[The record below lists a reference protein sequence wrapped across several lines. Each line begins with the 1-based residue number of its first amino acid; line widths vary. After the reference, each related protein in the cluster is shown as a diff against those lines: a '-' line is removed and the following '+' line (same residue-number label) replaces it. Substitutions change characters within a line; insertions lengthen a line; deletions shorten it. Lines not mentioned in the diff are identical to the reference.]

1 MKAEQKRY
9 TTAII
14 LAAGIGARFGSDIPK
29 HRLSLLGKSLI
40 SRVAKS
46 FYDCDD
52 IDSIVVVTREEDVD
66 FVNSELLFLGDK
78 LYKVVPGG
86 SSRSESA
93 VRGFLSIPEET
104 EYVAIHDGARCL
116 ITPDDIS
123 SVAKAAYISGA
134 ASAASLIVD
143 TVKLVKDHRIQG
155 TVSRDELILAS
166 TPQIFSVDVY
176 KNAIKNVSCAS
187 SITDDNILVENAG
200 KEITAVILKNENIK
214 ITYPRDF
221 EYAEFILNR
230 REKQCLDSE

>member
-1 MKAEQKRY
+1 MEQKKY

-14 LAAGIGARFGSDIPK
+14 LAAGMGTRFGADVPK
-29 HRLSLLGKSLI
+29 HRLSLFGKSLI

-78 LYKVVPGG
+78 LYKVISGG

-93 VRGFLSIPEET
+93 KLGFLSIPAET

-123 SVAKAAYISGA
+123 RVANAAYVSGA
-134 ASAASLIVD
+134 ATAASLIVD
-143 TVKLVKDHRIQG
+143 TVKRVKDNRIKG

-166 TPQIFSVDVY
+166 TPQIFSVDIY
-176 KNAIKNVSCAS
+176 KNAIKNVSYTS
-187 SITDDNILVENAG
+187 SITDDNMLVEKTG
-200 KEITAVILKNENIK
+200 KDITAVILKNENIK
-214 ITYPRDF
+214 ITYPKDL

>member
-1 MKAEQKRY
+1 MEQKNY

-14 LAAGIGARFGSDIPK
+14 LAAGIGSRFGADAPK

-78 LYKVVPGG
+78 LHKVVPGG

-93 VRGFLSIPEET
+93 MLGFLSIPEET
-104 EYVAIHDGARCL
+104 EYVAIHDAARCL
-116 ITPDDIS
+116 ITPDDVS
-123 SVAKAAYISGA
+123 RVAKAAYIGGA

-143 TVKLVKDHRIQG
+143 TVKRVKDSHIIG
-155 TVSRDELILAS
+155 TVSRDELVLAS

-176 KNAIKNVSCAS
+176 KNAIKDAS
-187 SITDDNILVENAG
+187 LASFMTDDNMLVEKTG
-200 KEITAVILKNENIK
+200 KEIIAVILDNENIK
-214 ITYPRDF
+214 ITYPKDL

>member
-1 MKAEQKRY
+1 MEQKNY

-14 LAAGIGARFGSDIPK
+14 LAAGIGSRFGADAPK

-78 LYKVVPGG
+78 LHKVVPGG

-93 VRGFLSIPEET
+93 MLGFLSIPEET
-104 EYVAIHDGARCL
+104 EYVAIHDAARCL
-116 ITPDDIS
+116 ITPDDVS
-123 SVAKAAYISGA
+123 RVAKAAYIGGA

-143 TVKLVKDHRIQG
+143 TVKRVKDGSIIG
-155 TVSRDELILAS
+155 TVSRDELVLAS

-176 KNAIKNVSCAS
+176 KNAIKDASLAS
-187 SITDDNILVENAG
+187 SMTDDNMLVEKTG
-200 KEITAVILKNENIK
+200 KEIIAVILENENIK
-214 ITYPRDF
+214 ITYPKDL

>member
-1 MKAEQKRY
+1 MEQKNY

-14 LAAGIGARFGSDIPK
+14 LAAGIGSRFGADAPK

-78 LYKVVPGG
+78 LHKVVPGG

-93 VRGFLSIPEET
+93 MLGFLSIPEET
-104 EYVAIHDGARCL
+104 EYVAIHDAARCL
-116 ITPDDIS
+116 ITPDDVS
-123 SVAKAAYISGA
+123 RVAKAAYIGEA

-143 TVKLVKDHRIQG
+143 TVKRVKDGSIIG
-155 TVSRDELILAS
+155 TVSRDELVLAS

-176 KNAIKNVSCAS
+176 KNAIKDAS
-187 SITDDNILVENAG
+187 LASFMTDDNMLVEKTG
-200 KEITAVILKNENIK
+200 KEIIAVILDNENIK
-214 ITYPRDF
+214 ITYPKDL

>member
-1 MKAEQKRY
+1 MEQKNY

-14 LAAGIGARFGSDIPK
+14 LAAGIGSRFGSDAPK

-78 LYKVVPGG
+78 LHKVVPGG

-93 VRGFLSIPEET
+93 MLGFLSIPEET
-104 EYVAIHDGARCL
+104 EYVAIHDAARCL
-116 ITPDDIS
+116 ITPYDVS
-123 SVAKAAYISGA
+123 RVAKAAYIGGA

-143 TVKLVKDHRIQG
+143 TVKRVKDSHIIG
-155 TVSRDELILAS
+155 TVSRDELVLAS

-176 KNAIKNVSCAS
+176 KNAIKDAS
-187 SITDDNILVENAG
+187 LASFMTDDNMLVEKTG
-200 KEITAVILKNENIK
+200 KEIIAVILENENIK
-214 ITYPRDF
+214 ITYPKDL